1 MDNIW
6 KKMAKILQ
14 IWWKLIFKEIHKSQ
28 AEENYATAVFL
39 PGESDG
45 QRSLAG
51 YCPWGCPR
59 VGQMTEATQHKT
71 KFWHVLWHEWT
82 LRTGCSVTWARH
94 KRTNAGVTH
103 LCEAPGGVKYQGRKA
118 GWQGQRLGRGRW
130 VSEWWGRGS
139 AWEDGQGLWLDGA
152 DSSSAAWM
160 LLRPPSWTQHD
171 DLNGDSYLR
180 FKTNTQKHSYH
191 LYILT
196 INIRKPKFKTQYNL
210 FALQKK
216 KRNI

>member
-118 GWQGQRLGRGRW
+118 GWQGQRLGRGRG

-152 DSSSAAWM
+152 DSSSVLTGSCWN
-160 LLRPPSWTQHD
+160 LTDDFHQGKRLNRLRW
-171 DLNGDSYLR
+171 LNFLKPTAKPNQS
-180 FKTNTQKHSYH
+180 H
-191 LYILT
+191 LC
-196 INIRKPKFKTQYNL
+196 RGVCVFS
-210 FALQKK
+210 FAGRL
-216 KRNI
+216 IGSFE